1 MSIFKKPIDDQMWI
15 VFWLG
20 LLTGAMLVTLVFT
33 YQTIENQNYENA
45 LLRLRTQSTSITMP
59 NEVTS
64 PTTSITMPN
73 E

>member
-1 MSIFKKPIDDQMWI
+1 MPIFKKPIDDQMWI